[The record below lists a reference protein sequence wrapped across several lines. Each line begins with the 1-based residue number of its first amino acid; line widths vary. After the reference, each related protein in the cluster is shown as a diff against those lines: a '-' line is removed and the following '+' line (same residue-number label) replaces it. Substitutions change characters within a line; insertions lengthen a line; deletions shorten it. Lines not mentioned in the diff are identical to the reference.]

1 MIRAWLITI
10 TAVAVLVAGCSWSRS
25 RPRQSLP
32 YYCTPGPVEVGSPP
46 PVKQECDR
54 VAWEKDQERLKLE
67 KEALDLYEN
76 LSLKYHYEMVKGGSE
91 TLPPRLEEYLAEPA
105 RGSFERLLATYKED
119 GMTARG
125 ENPKLTMRVIPN
137 PHKDGSEVALLT
149 CTDLRKSALYY
160 PDGTKFSDGRINV
173 NTELFKRY
181 PDGKLRLFRGGGE
194 EKDSCPF

>member
-10 TAVAVLVAGCSWSRS
+10 TAVAVLVAGCSSG
-25 RPRQSLP
+25 PEPTPQLM
-32 YYCTPGPVEVGSPP
+32 CTPGPVALSETAPP
-46 PVKQECDR
+46 PHECDR

-76 LSLKYHYEMVKGGSE
+76 FSLAYFHETVKGGSE
-91 TLPPRLEEYLAEPA
+91 TLPPRLEEYVAEPA
-105 RGSFERLLATYKED
+105 RGSFERLLATHKRE
-119 GMTARG
+119 GWTVRG
-125 ENPKLTMRVIPN
+125 EAPTLTMRVIPN
-137 PHKDGSEVALLT
+137 PHKDGSEVALKI
-149 CTDLRKSALYY
+149 CEDARKSELYY
-160 PDGTKFSDGRINV
+160 PDGTKAGDGRISV

>member
-1 MIRAWLITI
+1 MRRYRLVMA
-10 TAVAVLVAGCSWSRS
+10 AVVVLTAGCSSG
-25 RPRQSLP
+25 PEPTPQLM
-32 YYCTPGPVEVGSPP
+32 CTPGPVELGQTAPP
-46 PVKQECDR
+46 PHECDR

-76 LSLKYHYEMVKGGSE
+76 LSLKYFHEMVKGGSE
-91 TLPPRLEEYLAEPA
+91 TLPPRLEEYVAEPA

-125 ENPKLTMRVIPN
+125 EYPTLTMRVIPN
-137 PHKDGSEVALLT
+137 PHRDGSEVALKT

-160 PDGTKFSDGRINV
+160 PDGTKFRDGLINV

-181 PDGKLRLFRGGGE
+181 PDGKLRLFRGGAK

>member
-1 MIRAWLITI
+1 MNRTWLITI
-10 TAVAVLVAGCSWSRS
+10 TAVAVLVAGCSSG
-25 RPRQSLP
+25 PEPTPQLM
-32 YYCTPGPVEVGSPP
+32 CTPGPVELGQTAPP
-46 PVKQECDR
+46 PHECDR
-54 VAWEKDQERLKLE
+54 EAWEKDQERLKLE
-67 KEALDLYEN
+67 KQALDLYEN
-76 LSLKYHYEMVKGGSE
+76 FTLKYFHETVKGGSE
-91 TLPPRLEEYLAEPA
+91 TLPPRLEEYVAEPA

-119 GMTARG
+119 GMTVRG

-137 PHKDGSEVALLT
+137 PHKDGSEVALKT

-181 PDGKLRLFRGGGE
+181 PDGKLRLFRGGGK